1 MTVNLGV
8 KALLSWVSGGFSI
21 IAVVFDS
28 PNGTAE
34 FMQVN
39 SLKLCDQDL
48 NVNDFQDGTVLLKV
62 VYML

>member
-21 IAVVFDS
+21 ITVFDS
-28 PNGTAE
+28 SNDAVA

>member
-1 MTVNLGV
+1 MTINLGV

-21 IAVVFDS
+21 IAVVFDLLNDS
-28 PNGTAE
+28 AA
-34 FMQVN
+34 FLQVN

>member
-1 MTVNLGV
+1 MTINLGV
-8 KALLSWVSGGFSI
+8 KALLSWVSGGISI

-28 PNGTAE
+28 PNDTAA